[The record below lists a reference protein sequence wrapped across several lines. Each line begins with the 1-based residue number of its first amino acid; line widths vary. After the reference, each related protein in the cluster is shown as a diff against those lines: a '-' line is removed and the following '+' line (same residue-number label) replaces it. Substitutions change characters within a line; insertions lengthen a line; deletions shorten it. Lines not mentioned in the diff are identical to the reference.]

1 MTDKSTTSSIRSSSA
16 TPDLDWSQ
24 VRETVLML
32 KLAAAQ
38 VDYSLNEGG
47 NSINTLTDSFTT
59 MASSLGAIESAA
71 KELKEKYKIE
81 NDAQSFIQAQCSSV
95 SESMQHAIMAFQFYD
110 KLSQRLDHVVESM
123 SQLADLVST
132 PERIYS
138 PVEWRGLQD
147 SIRSRYTM
155 SQERDL
161 FDAIMNG
168 EDPESIFERMHELA
182 SGDDDNGDIE
192 LF

>member
-1 MTDKSTTSSIRSSSA
+1 MTDKSTGSSQQSTSA
-16 TPDLDWSQ
+16 MPDLDWSQ

-47 NSINTLTDSFTT
+47 NSINTLTDSFTA
-59 MASSLGAIESAA
+59 MAGSLGAIELAA
-71 KELKEKYKIE
+71 KELKEKYKVE
-81 NDAQSFIQAQCSSV
+81 NDAQSFIQAQCGSV
-95 SESMQHAIMAFQFYD
+95 SVAMQHAIMAFQFYD

-123 SQLADLVST
+123 SQLADLVGS

-138 PVEWRGLQD
+138 PTEWRGLQD
-147 SIRSRYTM
+147 NIRSRYTM
-155 SQERDL
+155 SQEREL

-168 EDPESIFERMHELA
+168 ENPESVFERMHELA
-182 SGDDDNGDIE
+182 SADEDDGDIE